1 MSSFREISDSLLMY
15 FLCFNS
21 VILFILTMKALVQ
34 CILDGRGVRWITVTS
49 ANMGAA
55 FSVLVL
61 LVFLSSYSGK
71 QDVFN
76 TYYLPFEKKLFDL
89 PWITVAVA
97 EVIILGLQIYG
108 MRDGF
113 AYRMTHVTPGAVQ
126 LAVDALPEG
135 IAVTAADGTVSL
147 SNLRMNDLSR
157 KLLGS
162 TMSDANR
169 FFAYL
174 AEHGEKQGDGTLVRT
189 ADGEVWYV
197 SRRDIRADDTKYVQ
211 VTAADVTERYR
222 IIDELRAEN
231 EHLLDI
237 QRRMKAVTELSG
249 DMFVAQEE
257 ATARAAL
264 HNELGQVLLM
274 GRHCLDHPESTDA
287 SMVYMT
293 TRQMNS
299 FLLGEAKEPYPEQT
313 DALAE
318 SLTMA
323 RSIGVSVDIPADLP
337 KEGSLAELL
346 ALAIRECA
354 ANTVKHAEGNHLMI
368 EYTRTETTSAVTITN
383 DGKPP
388 RTPIDESGGLLS
400 LRRSTEAA
408 GGTMIVEST
417 PAFALTIC
425 LPENAEKPS

>member
-1 MSSFREISDSLLMY
+1 MSSFREITDTALMY
-15 FLCFNS
+15 FLCFNAF
-21 VILFILTMKALVQ
+21 LFFLLTMQALIHCV
-34 CILDGRGVRWITVTS
+34 LDARGIRWIIVTS
-49 ANMGAA
+49 ANMGLA
-55 FSVLVL
+55 FLIMTL
-61 LVFLSSYSGK
+61 LVFVSGYSRAPE
-71 QDVFN
+71 DYE
-76 TYYLPFEKKLFDL
+76 TMYLPFEK
-89 PWITVAVA
+89 T
-97 EVIILGLQIYG
+97 ILGLPWLVAAAGEVLVLGVQVYG
-108 MRDGF
+108 ILDGF
-113 AYRMTHVTPGAVQ
+113 KYRTTHVTPIAVQ
-126 LAVDALPEG
+126 QTVDILPEG
-135 IAVTAADGTVSL
+135 IAVIARDGTVPL
-147 SNLRMNDLSR
+147 SNLRMNALTQQLMETS
-157 KLLGS
+157 
-162 TMSDANR
+162 MSDADR
-169 FFAYL
+169 FYSYL
-174 AEHGEKQGDGTLVRT
+174 AEHGEKQGEGSLVRT
-189 ADGEVWYV
+189 DSGEVWYIT
-197 SRRDIRADDTKYVQ
+197 RRDIRADDTKYVQ

-299 FLLGEAKEPYPEQT
+299 FLLGEAKEPYPEQA
-313 DALAE
+313 DALTE
-318 SLTMA
+318 SVTMA
-323 RSIGVSVDIPADLP
+323 GSIGVTVDIPADLP

-368 EYTRTETTSAVTITN
+368 TYTRSGTTSAVTITN

-388 RTPIDESGGLLS
+388 KTPIDESGGLLS

-408 GGTMIVEST
+408 GGTMVVEST

-425 LPENAEKPS
+425 LPENPEKPS